1 MAPSQPFAIRGI
13 NFNMVVLQL
22 REGAPDVVLPAL
34 ERLIQQSPAFLRDSP
49 VVLGLDE
56 LDPASSQPDFPSLI
70 AGLRDLRLVPV
81 GTTGGSGGL
90 RHAAAAA
97 GLAQLSKGQQLFKTK
112 GAAPTEIAAE
122 AEAEAPVAAAPSAA
136 APATAA
142 PPVEAAAPPPAA
154 TADEAP
160 GKALPA
166 LVVTQPMR
174 AGARIYA
181 QGRDV
186 ICTTTV
192 NPGAEIIA
200 DGHIH
205 VYGTLRGRAIAG
217 ASGFEEARIF
227 TMNFDPELVAIAGL
241 YRVRDDLD
249 SALIGRRVQIS
260 LHGDEMLL
268 TPFG

>member
-1 MAPSQPFAIRGI
+1 MASSQPFAIRGI

-56 LDPASSQPDFPSLI
+56 LDPSSSQPDFPSLV
-70 AGLRDLRLVPV
+70 AGLRDLRLVPI

-97 GLAQLSKGQQLFKTK
+97 GLAQLSKGQQLIKTK

-122 AEAEAPVAAAPSAA
+122 REAEAPVAAAPAAA
-136 APATAA
+136 APLAEDAA
-142 PPVEAAAPPPAA
+142 PQAAVA
-154 TADEAP
+154 ADEAP

-186 ICTTTV
+186 ICTATV

-260 LHGDEMLL
+260 LQGDEMLL